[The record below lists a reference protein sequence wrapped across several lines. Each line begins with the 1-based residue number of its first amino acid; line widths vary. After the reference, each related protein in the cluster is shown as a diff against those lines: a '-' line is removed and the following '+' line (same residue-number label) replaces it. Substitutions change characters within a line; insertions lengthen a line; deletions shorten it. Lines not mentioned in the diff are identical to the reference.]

1 MVRIAS
7 DAIYLSLTSLGLAS
21 FWLFDKGIVAAVDTA
36 GTVVDTGVTALRS
49 SRIPI
54 ILSVSDFAILQPFQ
68 RSFKCFILNIR
79 ETDSKIF
86 FPHQN

>member
-36 GTVVDTGVTALRS
+36 GTGVDTGVTALRS

-54 ILSVSDFAILQPFQ
+54 ILRQRFWFRDFATFSTLV
-68 RSFKCFILNIR
+68 
-79 ETDSKIF
+79 
-86 FPHQN
+86 